1 MTSYDIN
8 FNKFSSFSS
17 FRDIMQIAHHNIR
30 KKYFFLCLKKNFYL
44 Y

>member
-17 FRDIMQIAHHNIR
+17 FRDMQIAHHNIR
-30 KKYFFLCLKKNFYL
+30 KEYFFLCLKKNFYL